1 LKHKIKDL
9 YYTNSLYALHAP
21 KISTRKRKEKQE
33 FLHQYMKTMDQ
44 EERGA
49 PNYELQVSFS
59 NTPQAIHEMGF
70 VQFEDNQVL
79 SFLAP
84 SQSSQMSQPLSGGGT
99 ATTATTTTTGTTS
112 NTNPT
117 TMGFSHNDLVSR
129 SSWNNNDQVVLE

>member
-1 LKHKIKDL
+1 M
-9 YYTNSLYALHAP
+9 
-21 KISTRKRKEKQE
+21 E
-33 FLHQYMKTMDQ
+33 

-59 NTPQAIHEMGF
+59 ATPQAIHDMGF

-84 SQSSQMSQPLSGGGT
+84 SQSSQMSQPLSGGG
-99 ATTATTTTTGTTS
+99 ATTNTTTTSATTGGTS

-117 TMGFSHNDLVSR
+117 TMGFSHNDLVTR
-129 SSWNNNDQVVLE
+129 SSWNNDQVVIRVLFKKKGEAKLILDNFIFHIMLFGIVF

>member
-1 LKHKIKDL
+1 M
-9 YYTNSLYALHAP
+9 
-21 KISTRKRKEKQE
+21 E
-33 FLHQYMKTMDQ
+33 

-59 NTPQAIHEMGF
+59 ATPQAIHDMGF

-84 SQSSQMSQPLSGGGT
+84 SQSSQMSQPLSGGG
-99 ATTATTTTTGTTS
+99 ATTNTTNTAATTGGTS

-117 TMGFSHNDLVSR
+117 TMGFSHNDLVTR
-129 SSWNNNDQVVLE
+129 SSWNNDQVVIRVLFKKKGEAKLILDNFIFHIMLFGIVF

>member
-1 LKHKIKDL
+1 MKIM
-9 YYTNSLYALHAP
+9 
-21 KISTRKRKEKQE
+21 E
-33 FLHQYMKTMDQ
+33 

-59 NTPQAIHEMGF
+59 ATPQAIHDMGF

-84 SQSSQMSQPLSGGGT
+84 SQSSQMSQPLSGGGAT
-99 ATTATTTTTGTTS
+99 TNTTTTTATTGGTS

-117 TMGFSHNDLVSR
+117 TMGFSHNDLVTR
-129 SSWNNNDQVVLE
+129 SSWNNDQVVIRVLFKKKGEAKLILDNFIFHIMLFGIVF

>member
-1 LKHKIKDL
+1 M
-9 YYTNSLYALHAP
+9 
-21 KISTRKRKEKQE
+21 E
-33 FLHQYMKTMDQ
+33 

-59 NTPQAIHEMGF
+59 ATPQAIHDMGF

-84 SQSSQMSQPLSGGGT
+84 SQSSQMSQPLSGSGAT
-99 ATTATTTTTGTTS
+99 TNTTTTATTGGTS

-117 TMGFSHNDLVSR
+117 TMGFSHNDLVTR
-129 SSWNNNDQVVLE
+129 PSWNNDQVVIRVLFKKKGEAKLNLDNFIFHIMLFGIVF

>member
-1 LKHKIKDL
+1 M
-9 YYTNSLYALHAP
+9 
-21 KISTRKRKEKQE
+21 E
-33 FLHQYMKTMDQ
+33 

-59 NTPQAIHEMGF
+59 ATPQAIHDMGF

-84 SQSSQMSQPLSGGGT
+84 SQSSQMSQPLSGGGAT
-99 ATTATTTTTGTTS
+99 TNTTTTATTGATS

-117 TMGFSHNDLVSR
+117 TMGFSHNDLVTR
-129 SSWNNNDQVVLE
+129 PSWNNDQVVIRVLLKKKGEAKLILDNFIFHIMPFGIVF

>member
-1 LKHKIKDL
+1 M
-9 YYTNSLYALHAP
+9 
-21 KISTRKRKEKQE
+21 E
-33 FLHQYMKTMDQ
+33 

-59 NTPQAIHEMGF
+59 ATPQAIHDMGF

-84 SQSSQMSQPLSGGGT
+84 SQSSQMSQPLSGGGAT
-99 ATTATTTTTGTTS
+99 TNTTTTTATTGGTS

-117 TMGFSHNDLVSR
+117 TVGFSHNDLVTR
-129 SSWNNNDQVVLE
+129 SSWNNDQVVIRVLFKKKGEAKLILDNFIFHIMLFGIVF